1 MTNQTYPFTDQE
13 FNAIQNTIHQAFM
26 HPVLQDE
33 SDDILEINNKHLIK
47 SEDAYRFGKTFS
59 IYKNDKNSYVYELK
73 DEDSDSIYF
82 NIESNF
88 EDILE
93 HLNVSFEAD
102 IECIEQQ
109 L

>member
-13 FNAIQNTIHQAFM
+13 FNAIQDTIHQAFT

-33 SDDILEINNKHLIK
+33 SDDILVINTKHLIK

-73 DEDSDSIYF
+73 DKDSDSIYF